1 MRGTI
6 PLLLAS
12 LPAARAC
19 ARPDPVVLPPRLG
32 SGISQRRRD
41 HPRWACPM
49 RTLAA
54 GILLAATSAV
64 AAPAPRNGNKYDF
77 TDHQP
82 THAGVVRRE
91 HRAGVE
97 ASPSQVKRNARTV
110 QQLDRKLLRE
120 EAVPLPRDP
129 VSLTPP

>member
-1 MRGTI
+1 MRMLVT
-6 PLLLAS
+6 
-12 LPAARAC
+12 
-19 ARPDPVVLPPRLG
+19 
-32 SGISQRRRD
+32 
-41 HPRWACPM
+41 
-49 RTLAA
+49 

-64 AAPAPRNGNKYDF
+64 AAPVPRNGNTYDF
-77 TDHQP
+77 KHHQP
-82 THAGVVRRE
+82 TYAGVVRRE

-97 ASPSQVKRNARTV
+97 ASPAQVKRNARTV